1 MPDFYSRERK
11 RINLFNETRWRP
23 PQLGALTAAL
33 SHWTLE
39 PKEPALV
46 SIPTGAGKTAI
57 AMATPYVITKPPRRV
72 LVIAPSSDLRTQL
85 SDKFVSEHDLAV
97 VSALA
102 GKPDQQL
109 KVMRMTTR
117 IKSWSNLEEFDVVIA
132 LPNTISP
139 RYYPGN
145 LPPADLFDLV
155 IIDEAHHASAD
166 TWHEILHHFKD
177 AYSLLLT
184 ATPIRRDGKRIPG
197 KLVYYYPMR
206 LALEAGFYKP
216 IVPRILTPTFPGDR
230 DATDRQI
237 AETCANI
244 ISQEEHSTSTLVVR
258 ANSIDRAE
266 SLTSLYK
273 EMGIHLTPLHSRCGP
288 RQREEIVNRLK
299 DGSLRGAAV
308 VGMLGEGFDLG
319 SIRILAYHDKHKSL
333 PATIQLFGRLAR
345 TDPNFPQSSILVTA
359 RDADIYPELQH
370 IVRQLYTEDQDWARV
385 LPRIIDDEIKEE
397 RENTNFALRFSG
409 PSTEIHPAHLRPLL
423 RSIILEIQDP
433 AWEPFFL
440 GDQIPSELLLG
451 NSFNGGQIVY
461 SQHDHESGI
470 FILVVKH
477 SGSPRWSSDPSV
489 QNIEYQLHMLALKKA
504 PTTDQN
510 NLLFINTESQGAQ
523 TALLDLLEL
532 NNVARSIAPERID
545 DYVNSLE
552 RISVSAIGVR
562 NTNPAGRGTVGYRN
576 FMGSGVDAGL
586 RAVDVN
592 RAALGH
598 GNVQVVFTDGTSING
613 GFAVEKAKIWM
624 TRYLPLRHYAEW
636 IEDAAARIWFPS
648 IGPNGPLLPGIDRG
662 RLFDKWPDTPPLV
675 AEMDPKT
682 FGRSYSILY
691 NGKEYPV
698 EIVDL
703 HLKNTGNPLNEGE
716 DLIIQARIP
725 NHDGGNDDEIII
737 WEGQLQP
744 TGNLIGNFSLEVRHG
759 YASSIDFADLL
770 LNNPPT
776 IFFLDGTTIIG
787 RLLYENTHSGPEFP
801 KDSIKISDWIASG
814 VDITAETR
822 VTAAKR
828 NPPAISIHEH
838 LESFLR
844 DRPKIGTNR
853 WILQNDGSG
862 EIADYIVIE
871 PLVSGEIYMSLW
883 HAKYSN
889 GEKPSVRSTD
899 FEVVVAQAIKSRRWF
914 KRRNLWEEIGKRIT
928 GDAHP
933 RAQIVEGSDDEEL
946 LKCHLGIADNGK
958 ANEVTMWTNTF
969 PNVRGDICIA
979 QPGLSKS
986 RFIDEFE
993 SDAAR
998 SISQLLT
1005 TLSDTAQADALNI
1018 VVLGSVE

>member
-11 RINLFNETRWRP
+11 RFNLFYDTLWRP

-57 AMATPYVITKPPRRV
+57 AMAAPYVIPMPPRRV
-72 LVIAPSSDLRTQL
+72 LVVAPSTDLRKQL
-85 SDKFVSEHDLAV
+85 SDRFVSEHDLAV
-97 VSALA
+97 VSAVA
-102 GKPDQQL
+102 GKPEEGL

-117 IKSWSNLEEFDVVIA
+117 AKSWSNLEEFDVVIA

-139 RYYPGN
+139 RYYPNN
-145 LPPADLFDLV
+145 LPPVDLFDMV
-155 IIDEAHHASAD
+155 IIDEAHHASAA
-166 TWHEILHHFKD
+166 TWLEILHHFKD

-197 KLVYYYPMR
+197 NLVYYYPMR

-216 IVPRILTPTFPGDR
+216 IVPLVLPPIFPGDR

-237 AETCANI
+237 AEACAKI
-244 ISQEEHSTSTLVVR
+244 VSEDEHSTSTLIVR

-266 SLTSLYK
+266 SLTKLYK
-273 EMGIHLTPLHSRCGP
+273 DMGISLTPLHSRRGP

-370 IVRQLYTEDQDWARV
+370 IVRQLYAEDQDWALV
-385 LPRIIDDEIKEE
+385 LPRIIDDEIQEE

-423 RSIILEIQDP
+423 RSIILEIYDP

-440 GDQIPSELLLG
+440 SDQIPSELLLG
-451 NSFNGGQIVY
+451 NNFNGGQIVY

-470 FILVVKH
+470 FVLVVKH
-477 SGSPRWSSDPSV
+477 SGSPRWSNDPSV
-489 QNIEYQLHMLALKKA
+489 QNVEYQLHMLALKKA

-510 NLLFINTESQGAQ
+510 NLLFINTENQGAQ
-523 TALLDLLEL
+523 TALLDLLVL
-532 NNVARSIAPERID
+532 TNVARHIAPERID

-598 GNVQVVFTDGTSING
+598 GNIQVVFTDGTSING

-662 RLFDKWPDTPPLV
+662 RLFEAWPGTPPLV

-691 NGKEYPV
+691 NGKEYPL

-703 HLKNTGNPLNEGE
+703 RLPNIGNPLNEG
-716 DLIIQARIP
+716 DALIVQATIP

-744 TGNLIGNFSLEVRHG
+744 SGNLIGNSPLEVRHG
-759 YASSIDFADLL
+759 YASSIDFAELL
-770 LNNPPT
+770 INNPPT

-787 RLLYENTHSGPEFP
+787 SLLYENTHSGPEFS
-801 KDSIKISDWIASG
+801 KASIEIADWIASG

-822 VTAAKR
+822 ATAAKR
-828 NPPAISIHEH
+828 IPPTISIHEH
-838 LESFLR
+838 LESLLR
-844 DRPKIGTNR
+844 DRPIIGTNR

-862 EIADYIVIE
+862 EIADYMVIE
-871 PLVSGEIYMSLW
+871 PLASGEIHMSLW

-889 GEKPSVRSTD
+889 GKIPSIRSTD

-914 KRRNLWEEIGKRIT
+914 KRRSLWEEIGNRLT

-933 RAQIVEGSDDEEL
+933 RVQIVEGSDDEQL
-946 LKCHLGIADNGK
+946 LRSHLGITDNEN
-958 ANEVTMWTNTF
+958 AQDVTVWTNTF
-969 PNVRGDICIA
+969 PNISGDICIA

-986 RFIDEFE
+986 RFIGEAD

-1005 TLSDTAQADALNI
+1005 TLSDTAQAEALNI
-1018 VVLGSVE
+1018 VVLGSAE